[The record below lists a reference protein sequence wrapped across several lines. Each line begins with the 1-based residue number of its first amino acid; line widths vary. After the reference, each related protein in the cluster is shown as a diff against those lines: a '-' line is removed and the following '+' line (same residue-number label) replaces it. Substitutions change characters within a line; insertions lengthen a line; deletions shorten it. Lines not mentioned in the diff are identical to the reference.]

1 MLTAKLGPA
10 SIECLLEHGECLGK
24 TAGGAVRIAKVAHG
38 AKGVGVVGTEPG
50 LRALQGLLLQQQC
63 FAVPADCA
71 VQCRQVT
78 HRDQGIGV
86 VGTDLGRAAA

>member
-1 MLTAKLGPA
+1 MARRVSGWSGPSLA
-10 SIECLLEHGECLGK
+10 FE
-24 TAGGAVRIAKVAHG
+24 R
-38 AKGVGVVGTEPG
+38 
-50 LRALQGLLLQQQC
+50 LQGLLLQQQC

-86 VGTDLGRAAA
+86 VGTDLGAAAA